1 MGTWSASPFDNDD
14 AADFLMELEADPSWS
29 VVRDVFMDVMENADY
44 VELPDGARA
53 CAAAALITVATG
65 KCDVSAQDVYM
76 MLDEMGPVPDGL
88 ANLAKTA
95 MKRVRT
101 GDSEIR
107 ELYLDS
113 GGYVEWLETVQAIE
127 ASL

>member
-1 MGTWSASPFDNDD
+1 MGTWSTSPFDNDD
-14 AADFLMELEADPSWS
+14 AADFLLELETDPSWA
-29 VVRDVFMDVMENADY
+29 VVRSAFMDVLDNEDY

-76 MLDEMGPVPDGL
+76 MLEEMGPVPDGL
-88 ANLAKTA
+88 ADLGKQA

>member
-1 MGTWSASPFDNDD
+1 MGTWSTSPFDNDD
-14 AADFLMELEADPSWS
+14 AADFLMELEADPSWA
-29 VVRDVFMDVMENADY
+29 VVKSVFMDVLDNEDY

-65 KCDVSAQDVYM
+65 KCEVSAQDVYM
-76 MLDEMGPVPDGL
+76 MLEEMGAVPDGL
-88 ANLAKTA
+88 SDLAKAA